1 MRVRVVF
8 LKQCFAWMIH
18 GHLEDPSH
26 EFFIQI
32 SHNNHSSSSSSVNY
46 DKNTSSFLSSSPQ
59 QQQHDDDKKSNK
71 NNHDDLL
78 LQDII
83 LQKLYQAKINTNHH
97 YRPHS
102 LSSSSSSSS
111 SSSFDWINSYQLRLD
126 YIPSSHISP
135 RIATKIMFSG
145 KAIKLL
151 QQQSISVSTP
161 NNHSSGGS
169 SSTYNENVFGLN
181 NDAYKYLSKSNDKLH
196 IDYQQ
201 HKQQQQQQHNKKKTR
216 SKSQNNDGNDDGDNN
231 HDENESDISSGFS
244 NSDIIKYTNRFTEI
258 LNATSS
264 SSSSSSLSS
273 SSSAAASSSSSAI
286 ELLETVVNDIHDYI
300 SNRLWVLLRDKYGF
314 YSFLHVIRNTYL
326 LGN

>member
-26 EFFIQI
+26 EFFIQV
-32 SHNNHSSSSSSVNY
+32 SHNNHSSSSVNY

-59 QQQHDDDKKSNK
+59 QQQYDDDKKNNK
-71 NNHDDLL
+71 NIHDDLL

-97 YRPHS
+97 HRPHS
-102 LSSSSSSSS
+102 LSSSSSSSSSLS

-151 QQQSISVSTP
+151 QQQSISISTP
-161 NNHSSGGS
+161 NNYSSGS

-201 HKQQQQQQHNKKKTR
+201 HKQQQQQQQQQQHNKKKIR

-264 SSSSSSLSS
+264 SSSSSS
-273 SSSAAASSSSSAI
+273 SSSAI
-286 ELLETVVNDIHDYI
+286 ELLETVVNDIHDSI